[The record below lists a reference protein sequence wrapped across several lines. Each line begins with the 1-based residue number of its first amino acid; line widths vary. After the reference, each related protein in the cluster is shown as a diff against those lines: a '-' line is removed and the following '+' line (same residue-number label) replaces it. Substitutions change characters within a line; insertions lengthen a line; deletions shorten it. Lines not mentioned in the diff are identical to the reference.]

1 MGLESLIRHK
11 QHDLSIN
18 VANMKKYIRSKPL
31 LMLMFLLSIVILTL
45 FSVSIVVVMG

>member
-31 LMLMFLLSIVILTL
+31 LMFLLSIVILTL